1 MVGYRLGVLAT
12 RVKILREFKSAEL
25 KISAAPK
32 GVKMEEEL
40 LINSNEYLKAG
51 IHIATKVKSAGMA
64 KFIMKVRE
72 DGLYLLDIRTID
84 ARIRIAASM
93 IARYDPKDIVVTAS
107 RLYAITAAQKFA
119 EIIDAKFIPGRVTP
133 GIFTNPYKEGFTEL
147 KLLIIS
153 DSRNEKQGVKEAS
166 NVNVPIIALNDT
178 DNITKYLDLIIPVN
192 NRGRRSLA
200 YTYYLLARE
209 VLKNRGT
216 ISSNEEFG
224 HNVEDFEV
232 KSDQPGKT
240 KHQDLQIGAAVQGGA
255 EPESS
260 TEPISE
266 QSASEPKASE

>member
-1 MVGYRLGVLAT
+1 
-12 RVKILREFKSAEL
+12 
-25 KISAAPK
+25 
-32 GVKMEEEL
+32 MEEEL
-40 LINSNEYLKAG
+40 LINPNEYLKAG
-51 IHIATKVKSAGMA
+51 IHIATKVKSAGMS

-84 ARIRIAASM
+84 ARIRVAASM
-93 IARYDPKDIVVTAS
+93 IARYEPKDIVVTAS

-133 GIFTNPYKEGFTEL
+133 GIFTNPYKDGFTEL

-209 VLKNRGT
+209 VLKNRGV

-224 HNVEDFEV
+224 HTVEEFEV
-232 KSDQPGKT
+232 RSEQPGKGR
-240 KHQDLQIGAAVQGGA
+240 HQDMQAGAAIQDVADMGSGA
-255 EPESS
+255 EPVIE
-260 TEPISE
+260 E
-266 QSASEPKASE
+266 SASEPNASE